1 MPSHSTPWL
10 VRQPG
15 GPRRFRLY
23 CFPHAGG
30 SALNYRLWQ
39 SKLSPAIE
47 VCAVQLPGRGQRM
60 AETPFSDMPSLV
72 KALAPIIAQ
81 QSHLPFAFFGHSMGA
96 LLAYELARYCQLH
109 ALPTP
114 KALFVS
120 GTAAPQ
126 HRSPSQDLH
135 KMGDEQ
141 LIEELATFNG
151 TPPEVLQ
158 HKELMEMV
166 LPMLRA
172 DFAMVETYQYF
183 PAPLLTMPI
192 TVLVG
197 KRDKRTSPEQA
208 DGWAK
213 ETSNLCRI
221 QWFEG
226 EHFFI
231 NDEVDTVL
239 DCITSDLKEW

>member
-1 MPSHSTPWL
+1 MTLYSTPWL
-10 VRQPG
+10 VRQAG

-30 SALNYRLWQ
+30 SAVNYRQWQ

-60 AETPFSDMPSLV
+60 AETPYSDLPTLV
-72 KALAPIIAQ
+72 KALAPIIAH

-96 LLAYELARYCQLH
+96 LIAFELARYCQLH
-109 ALPTP
+109 DLPTP
-114 KALFVS
+114 QALFVS

-126 HRSPSQDLH
+126 HRRPSEGLH
-135 KMGDEQ
+135 KMSDDE
-141 LIEELATFNG
+141 LLNALAKFNG

-158 HKELMEMV
+158 HKELMAMM
-166 LPMLRA
+166 LPMMRA
-172 DFAMVETYQYF
+172 DFAMVENYQYF
-183 PAPLLTMPI
+183 PAPILNMPL

-197 KRDKRTSPEQA
+197 KKDDRTTPEQA

-213 ETSNLCRI
+213 ETSNICRV
-221 QWFEG
+221 QWFDG
-226 EHFFI
+226 DHFFI
-231 NDEVDTVL
+231 NSETDAVL
-239 DCITSDLKEW
+239 DCVSSDLHEW

>member
-1 MPSHSTPWL
+1 MTLHSTPWL
-10 VRQPG
+10 VRQAG

-30 SALNYRLWQ
+30 SAQNYRQWQ
-39 SKLSPAIE
+39 AKLSPAIE
-47 VCAVQLPGRGQRM
+47 VCAVQLPGRGARM
-60 AETPFSDMPSLV
+60 AETPFTDLSSLI
-72 KALAPIIAQ
+72 KALAPVIAQ
-81 QSHLPFAFFGHSMGA
+81 QSNLPFAFFGHSMGA
-96 LLAYELARYCQLH
+96 LIAFELARYCQLH
-109 ALPTP
+109 SLPTP

-126 HRSPSQDLH
+126 HRCPPEGLSTMSDADLI
-135 KMGDEQ
+135 KK
-141 LIEELATFNG
+141 LADFNG
-151 TPPEVLQ
+151 TPPEILA
-158 HKELMEMV
+158 HKELMELV

-172 DFAMVETYQYF
+172 DFTLVEDYRYF
-183 PAPLLTMPI
+183 PAPLLNMPL

-197 KRDKRTSPEQA
+197 KQDSRTSPEQA

-226 EHFFI
+226 GHFFI
-231 NDEVDTVL
+231 NEEADAVL
-239 DCITSDLKEW
+239 DCITAELREW